1 MTHDSKLTEI
11 AQYSEFSWSTNFL
24 NSVIGLKLMEITLKK
39 LFNILGTFLSVTTLK
54 KYKDI

>member
-1 MTHDSKLTEI
+1 MTHDSKLTEK
-11 AQYSEFSWSTNFL
+11 AQYLEFSWSTNFL